1 MFINKKT
8 FTAIITTLM
17 TRRVR
22 CCMSCAG
29 LSWWVKVMR
38 RKKKKPVKK
47 FVVLQAIGDI
57 LLSLIGF

>member
-1 MFINKKT
+1 M
-8 FTAIITTLM
+8 LM
-17 TRRVR
+17 TKRVR
-22 CCMSCAG
+22 CCMSCVG
-29 LSWWVKVMR
+29 LSWWGKVMR